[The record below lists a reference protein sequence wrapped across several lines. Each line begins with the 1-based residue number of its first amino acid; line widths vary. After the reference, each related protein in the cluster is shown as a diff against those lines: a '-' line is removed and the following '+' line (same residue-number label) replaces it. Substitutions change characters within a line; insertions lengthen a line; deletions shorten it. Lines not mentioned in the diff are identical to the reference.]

1 MLTPLKLYR
10 LSRFVIN
17 YYMVIGDISCIFVTG
32 GIQYMIQSYDSE
44 LLLIYNEHYG
54 SVQVKD

>member
-1 MLTPLKLYR
+1 M
-10 LSRFVIN
+10 IN
-17 YYMVIGDISCIFVTG
+17 YYMVIGDISFIFVTG
-32 GIQYMIQSYDSE
+32 GIQYMVQSYDSE